1 MRYVHPGKPGA
12 LVSFKS
18 AYGNFIDGKFV
29 EPLSGEYFMNTS
41 PVDGSNI
48 AQFPR
53 SDAKDIDLALDAA
66 HRAAD
71 AWGRTSVQQRSHLL
85 LQVADRIQENLEYL
99 AVAESWD
106 NGKPIRET
114 LNADLPLAVD
124 HFRYFAGCL
133 RAQEGS
139 TAEIDDTTVA
149 YHFHEPLGVVG
160 QIIPWNFPLLMAA
173 WKLAPALAAGNCVVL
188 KPAEQTPLSIT
199 LLMEI
204 IGDLFPAGVLNV
216 VQGFG
221 KEAGEAL
228 ATSKRIA
235 KIAFTG
241 STPVG
246 RHIMACAAEN
256 IIPCTVELGGKSP
269 TIVLEDADIEQ
280 AARGICYGIFSSGGQ
295 ACIAGSRLFVHDKV
309 YPQLMARLLELT
321 QGLRVGHPFS
331 AGTHVGPLI
340 NDKHRQSVL
349 EYVELAK
356 REGGSVLCGGE
367 IPADPALAAGSY
379 FLPTIIEGLNNQ
391 ARVCQEEIFG
401 PVLVAMRFHDE
412 AALIREAN
420 DSVFGL
426 AAGIWTRDTGRAL
439 RLSEQL
445 EAGTVWINTYKVFSI
460 STPFGGFKESGLG
473 REKGI
478 QGLKAWM
485 QQKSIYLA
493 TGNSVNHWCD

>member
-1 MRYVHPGKPGA
+1 MDELDIFIGGQWRRGG
-12 LVSFKS
+12 
-18 AYGNFIDGKFV
+18 GN
-29 EPLSGEYFMNTS
+29 LMHS
-41 PVDGSNI
+41 
-48 AQFPR
+48 QFPADGAINAALHAASLDDLQEAIDCADR
-53 SDAKDIDLALDAA
+53 AWREPTWRAMLPHQRAKIL
-66 HRAAD
+66 HK
-71 AWGRTSVQQRSHLL
+71 
-85 LQVADRIQENLEYL
+85 VADLIEAQLDELTQKQSR
-99 AVAESWD
+99 D
-106 NGKPIRET
+106 NGKP
-114 LNADLPLAVD
+114 LAEARGLVMSAAGTA
-124 HFRYFAGCL
+124 RYFAAACEL
-133 RAQEGS
+133 LEGELPTPRQADLLTLS
-139 TAEIDDTTVA
+139 R
-149 YHFHEPLGVVG
+149 YEPLGVVAA
-160 QIIPWNFPLLMAA
+160 ITPWNSPIASEMQ
-173 WKLAPALAAGNCVVL
+173 KVAPAIAAGNAVIL
-188 KPAEQTPLSIT
+188 KPAEATPLMALELAKIFEQAGLPAG
-199 LLMEI
+199 LLSVLPGKGSI
-204 IGDLFPAGVLNV
+204 IGD
-216 VQGFG
+216 
-221 KEAGEAL
+221 AL
-228 ATSKRIA
+228 
-235 KIAFTG
+235 
-241 STPVG
+241 
-246 RHIMACAAEN
+246 
-256 IIPCTVELGGKSP
+256 
-269 TIVLEDADIEQ
+269 
-280 AARGICYGIFSSGGQ
+280 
-295 ACIAGSRLFVHDKV
+295 
-309 YPQLMARLLELT
+309 ARLLELT

>member
-1 MRYVHPGKPGA
+1 MDELDIFIGGQWRRGG
-12 LVSFKS
+12 
-18 AYGNFIDGKFV
+18 GN
-29 EPLSGEYFMNTS
+29 LMHS
-41 PVDGSNI
+41 
-48 AQFPR
+48 QFPADGAINAALHAASLDDLQEAIDCADR
-53 SDAKDIDLALDAA
+53 AWREPTWRAMLPHQRAKIL
-66 HRAAD
+66 HK
-71 AWGRTSVQQRSHLL
+71 
-85 LQVADRIQENLEYL
+85 VADLIEAQLDELTQKQSR
-99 AVAESWD
+99 D
-106 NGKPIRET
+106 NGKP
-114 LNADLPLAVD
+114 LAEARGLVMSAAGTA
-124 HFRYFAGCL
+124 RYFAAACEL
-133 RAQEGS
+133 LEGELPTPQQADLLTLS
-139 TAEIDDTTVA
+139 R
-149 YHFHEPLGVVG
+149 YEPLGVVAA
-160 QIIPWNFPLLMAA
+160 ITPWNSPIASEMQ
-173 WKLAPALAAGNCVVL
+173 KVAPAIAAGNAVIL
-188 KPAEQTPLSIT
+188 KPAEATPLMALELAKIFEQAGLPAG
-199 LLMEI
+199 LLSVLPGKGSI
-204 IGDLFPAGVLNV
+204 IGD
-216 VQGFG
+216 
-221 KEAGEAL
+221 AL
-228 ATSKRIA
+228 ARHPKVR
-235 KIAFTG
+235 KISFTG
-241 STPVG
+241 GTTTG
-246 RHIMACAAEN
+246 RHLAHVAAEKL
-256 IIPCTVELGGKSP
+256 IPASLELGGKSP

>member
-1 MRYVHPGKPGA
+1 MDELDIFIGGQWRRGG
-12 LVSFKS
+12 
-18 AYGNFIDGKFV
+18 GN
-29 EPLSGEYFMNTS
+29 LMHS
-41 PVDGSNI
+41 
-48 AQFPR
+48 QFPADGAINAALHAASLDDLQEAIDCADR
-53 SDAKDIDLALDAA
+53 AWREPTWRAMLPHQRAKIL
-66 HRAAD
+66 HK
-71 AWGRTSVQQRSHLL
+71 
-85 LQVADRIQENLEYL
+85 VADLIEAQLDELTQKQSR
-99 AVAESWD
+99 D
-106 NGKPIRET
+106 NGKP
-114 LNADLPLAVD
+114 LAEARGLVMSAAGTA
-124 HFRYFAGCL
+124 RYFAAACEL
-133 RAQEGS
+133 LEGELPTPRQTDLLTLS
-139 TAEIDDTTVA
+139 R
-149 YHFHEPLGVVG
+149 YEPLGVVAA
-160 QIIPWNFPLLMAA
+160 ITPWNSPIASEMQ
-173 WKLAPALAAGNCVVL
+173 KVAPAIAAGNAVIL
-188 KPAEQTPLSIT
+188 KPAEATPLMALELAKIFEQAGLPAG
-199 LLMEI
+199 LLSVLPGKGSI
-204 IGDLFPAGVLNV
+204 IGD
-216 VQGFG
+216 
-221 KEAGEAL
+221 AL
-228 ATSKRIA
+228 ARHPKVR
-235 KIAFTG
+235 KISFTG
-241 STPVG
+241 GTTTG
-246 RHIMACAAEN
+246 RHLAHVAAEKL
-256 IIPCTVELGGKSP
+256 IPASLELGGKSP

-295 ACIAGSRLFVHDKV
+295 ACIAGSRLLSTRNLSADGEAAGINSRAARRASV
-309 YPQLMARLLELT
+309 YRRRAC
-321 QGLRVGHPFS
+321 
-331 AGTHVGPLI
+331 GPLI